1 MKINVCSSA
10 ESLMYFTYDTKKF
23 LQWDALPVQLIEELQ
38 EHSAEELLKM
48 ENILGFTNH
57 RTCIREAVLLQ
68 YYLSGFWWA
77 KDTKFSPTQISF
89 TMAVLHVLLENLRE
103 KQMSSVDNMVVFMKA
118 MTAACHCAP
127 SEEDDSSL
135 LNNNEAKALIC
146 YVTKSLILKYKL
158 YELLFMKST
167 EERLTG
173 MERTIQRFGCQ
184 DAHTS
189 LEESISTYFY
199 FK

>member
-1 MKINVCSSA
+1 MSGEEKQEA
-10 ESLMYFTYDTKKF
+10 EF
-23 LQWDALPVQLIEELQ
+23 LQWDAMPVQLIQELQ
-38 EHSAEELLKM
+38 EHSAEELLHKM
-48 ENILGFTNH
+48 KNILGFINH

-68 YYLSGFWWA
+68 HYLSAFWWA
-77 KDTKFSPTQISF
+77 KDAKFSPTQISF
-89 TMAVLHVLLENLRE
+89 TMAVLHILLENLRE

-127 SEEDDSSL
+127 SEEHGTSL
-135 LNNNEAKALIC
+135 LNNNEAKALIF
-146 YVTKSLILKYKL
+146 YVTKSLIRKYKL

-167 EERLTG
+167 EEHLTG